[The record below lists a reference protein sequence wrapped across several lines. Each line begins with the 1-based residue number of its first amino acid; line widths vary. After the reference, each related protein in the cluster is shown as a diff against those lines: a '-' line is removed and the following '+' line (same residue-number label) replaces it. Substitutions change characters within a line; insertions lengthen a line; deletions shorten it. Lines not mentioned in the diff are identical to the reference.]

1 MELTL
6 EIATTIIDRALA
18 KAREMNIRPLCV
30 AVLDDGGN
38 LKALKREDGA
48 SILRPQIAIG
58 KAWGAIGMGE
68 SSRSLADRLKERP
81 AFLGALSDMTG
92 GKVVP
97 VPGGVL
103 IMDGNVIIGA
113 AGASGGTAD
122 EDEACVVAGIQAAGL
137 KFKI

>member
-81 AFLGALSDMTG
+81 AFLGALSDMSG

-97 VPGGVL
+97 VAGGVL